1 VDSGWL
7 EAQSAAQSQTTF
19 TNAAL
24 SGNYL
29 FGELPLLNLLPT
41 GYAGEYNLSGSGAIT
56 GAATSAAQG
65 VISWD
70 QSLSATYAW
79 DTTAPGTGTFL
90 IANGAEGAAS
100 CAVISA
106 TKFVC
111 AAQADPSPSVQI
123 MQK

>member
-1 VDSGWL
+1 VL
-7 EAQSAAQSQTTF
+7 
-19 TNAAL
+19 
-24 SGNYL
+24 
-29 FGELPLLNLLPT
+29 
-41 GYAGEYNLSGSGAIT
+41 
-56 GAATSAAQG
+56 
-65 VISWD
+65 SWD

-79 DTTAPGTGTFL
+79 DATAPGTGTFL

-111 AAQADPSPSVQI
+111 AAQADPSPSVHV